1 MSEPASGELTLICPA
16 CGMRFGVSLE
26 GRGPQN
32 VHVSC
37 TACNHTLTTDEMLHA
52 MATSLNELL
61 EQARNKITSDKA

>member
-1 MSEPASGELTLICPA
+1 MSEPGSGELTLICPA
-16 CGMRFGVSLE
+16 CGTRFGVSLE

-37 TACNHTLTTDEMLHA
+37 TACEHLFTTDEMLHA

-61 EQARNKITSDKA
+61 EQARNKISSKKP